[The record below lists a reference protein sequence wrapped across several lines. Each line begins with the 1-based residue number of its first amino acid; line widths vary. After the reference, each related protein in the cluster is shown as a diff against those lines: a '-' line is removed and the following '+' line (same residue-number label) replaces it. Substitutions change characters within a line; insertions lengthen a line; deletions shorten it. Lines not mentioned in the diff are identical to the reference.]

1 MADEIKGAAQSSGA
15 PTYVQQEANATPK
28 VTDPTNVHEALTA
41 STEPNATSIGNL
53 DAKNRRMYKHIP
65 AEMRRDYLED
75 EAEQARVDAN
85 QDAVIED
92 HVGRLASGSK
102 GFGKY
107 GHITG
112 AYPLHATDIND
123 GKSKNYE
130 GIFIEDGFIGI
141 NIAENNISQS
151 NGGFGVI
158 RPGNGVGMRGDTGC
172 LDVKPATASTIGGV
186 RVGDNI
192 TVTDDGTISTHAPY
206 TLPVATTNTIGGVKV
221 GDNISVTDDGTIS
234 TDVNKAYV
242 DSKFNTVNSIA
253 PTNVEHAPSIGN
265 GAIAFGS
272 GVKASLQSVGVG
284 YGASSTGASSV
295 AIGFQP
301 IASGPASVAI
311 GFGAAASDDGSVA
324 IGSNS
329 KAQYKDVVSVGNTS
343 RTRRIINVTDPEVD
357 SDAATKHYVDE
368 KVASGSYVLSAATST
383 SLGGVRPYGNGLVL
397 DSDGGLHAAPATA
410 DAVGVVKP
418 STSITAA
425 SDGTIKINPSIFSDG
440 LTATDAQVS
449 ADLGFIGEH
458 LAGDALYY
466 NSANGLMLKCGT
478 GLHIDNDAVSVD
490 ADTLPLATDS
500 TRGTVKVGSG
510 LSIAE
515 DGTLSAAS
523 AGCDVS
529 YSGFHTS
536 NSTFTS
542 ISFNYAFYNRS
553 GDTIPLECKG
563 TVINK
568 TAFTTGTKMQF
579 GVNYS
584 AAKFDNNPVGVF
596 ETIMATKKWFGVLVS
611 TSSSTAPK
619 HTVIDSDN
627 IVVTYGTS
635 SGFSRAEFEVTVPF
649 DVAAN
654 STIYF
659 YMM

>member
-1 MADEIKGAAQSSGA
+1 MADEIRGAAQSCGA
-15 PTYVQQEANATPK
+15 PTYVQQEADATPK

-92 HVGRLASGSK
+92 HVKRLAAAPNT
-102 GFGKY
+102 Y

-112 AYPLHATDIND
+112 VYDNIRHINSSKFVYDSVLKISSGKIYIDTAGANELGVVMPGD
-123 GKSKNYE
+123 GLAMGLVDNNPSK
-130 GIFIEDGFIGI
+130 
-141 NIAENNISQS
+141 
-151 NGGFGVI
+151 
-158 RPGNGVGMRGDTGC
+158 PTGR
-172 LDVKPATASTIGGV
+172 LNVKPATTS
-186 RVGDNI
+186 
-192 TVTDDGTISTHAPY
+192 
-206 TLPVATTNTIGGVKV
+206 TIGGVKV
-221 GDNISVTDDGTIS
+221 GDNIAVTNDGTIS

-242 DSKFNTVNSIA
+242 DKLISEIPKTAIYFIQRNPLDFTINGNSYNGISSSMGVISDNNNNIMSGYIEIEGVSGNYSA
-253 PTNVEHAPSIGN
+253 GDSITIGIS
-265 GAIAFGS
+265 GFHFFGPYTTFTTDS
-272 GVKASLQSVGVG
+272 A
-284 YGASSTGASSV
+284 YITGLYY
-295 AIGFQP
+295 
-301 IASGPASVAI
+301 
-311 GFGAAASDDGSVA
+311 
-324 IGSNS
+324 NS
-329 KAQYKDVVSVGNTS
+329 
-343 RTRRIINVTDPEVD
+343 
-357 SDAATKHYVDE
+357 
-368 KVASGSYVLSAATST
+368 
-383 SLGGVRPYGNGLVL
+383 
-397 DSDGGLHAAPATA
+397 SDGGNTLIGSITKDTTNIPDFSIFVNTLSNRFIAKDGLA
-410 DAVGVVKP
+410 GFVKP

-466 NSANGLMLKCGT
+466 DSTNGLMLKCGT

-490 ADTLPLATDS
+490 ADTLPLAAAS

-515 DGTLSAAS
+515 DGTLSADS

-536 NSTFTS
+536 DSTFTS

-627 IVVTYGTS
+627 IVVTYDTS
-635 SGFSRAEFEVTVPF
+635 SGFSKAEFEVTVPF

>member
-92 HVGRLASGSK
+92 HVGRLAVGAV
-102 GFGKY
+102 GEIGKSEVLHVPSSSY
-107 GHITG
+107 GHIAGVAGFRCNFGTNKNIIVTPV
-112 AYPLHATDIND
+112 AISPADVVVD
-123 GKSKNYE
+123 GNVTRKK
-130 GIFIEDGFIGI
+130 GDLFCFPTHDDMP
-141 NIAENNISQS
+141 
-151 NGGFGVI
+151 GVA
-158 RPGNGVGMRGDTGC
+158 RAGNGLYAGDESDPV
-172 LDVKPATASTIGGV
+172 DVAMLHLKPATAS
-186 RVGDNI
+186 
-192 TVTDDGTISTHAPY
+192 
-206 TLPVATTNTIGGVKV
+206 TIGGVKV
-221 GDNISVTDDGTIS
+221 GDNISVTDDGAIS

-242 DSKFNTVNSIA
+242 DKLISEIPKTAIYFIQRNPLDFTINGNSYNGISSSMGVISDNNNNIMSGYIEIEGVSGNYSA
-253 PTNVEHAPSIGN
+253 GDSITIGIS
-265 GAIAFGS
+265 GFHFFGPYTTFTTDS
-272 GVKASLQSVGVG
+272 A
-284 YGASSTGASSV
+284 YITGLYY
-295 AIGFQP
+295 
-301 IASGPASVAI
+301 
-311 GFGAAASDDGSVA
+311 
-324 IGSNS
+324 NS
-329 KAQYKDVVSVGNTS
+329 
-343 RTRRIINVTDPEVD
+343 
-357 SDAATKHYVDE
+357 
-368 KVASGSYVLSAATST
+368 
-383 SLGGVRPYGNGLVL
+383 
-397 DSDGGLHAAPATA
+397 SDGGNTLIGSITKDTTNIPDFSIFVNTLSNRFIAKDGLA
-410 DAVGVVKP
+410 GFVKP

-466 NSANGLMLKCGT
+466 DSTNGLMLKCGT

-490 ADTLPLATDS
+490 ADTLPLAAAS

-515 DGTLSAAS
+515 DGTLSADS

-536 NSTFTS
+536 DSTFTS

-627 IVVTYGTS
+627 IVVTYDTS
-635 SGFSRAEFEVTVPF
+635 SGFSKAEFEVTVPF

>member
-92 HVGRLASGSK
+92 HVGRLAVGAV
-102 GFGKY
+102 GEIGKSEVLHVPSSSY
-107 GHITG
+107 GHIAGVAGFRCNFGTNKNIIVTPV
-112 AYPLHATDIND
+112 AISPADVVVD
-123 GKSKNYE
+123 GNVTRKK
-130 GIFIEDGFIGI
+130 GDLFCFPTHDDMP
-141 NIAENNISQS
+141 
-151 NGGFGVI
+151 GVA
-158 RPGNGVGMRGDTGC
+158 RAGNGLYAGDESDPV
-172 LDVKPATASTIGGV
+172 DVAMLHLKPATKSTIGGV
-186 RVGDNI
+186 KVGDNI
-192 TVTDDGTISTHAPY
+192 AVTDDGTISTHAPY
-206 TLPVATTNTIGGVKV
+206 TLPVATT
-221 GDNISVTDDGTIS
+221 GTL
-234 TDVNKAYV
+234 
-242 DSKFNTVNSIA
+242 
-253 PTNVEHAPSIGN
+253 G
-265 GAIAFGS
+265 
-272 GVKASLQSVGVG
+272 GVKASTSVTVAED
-284 YGASSTGASSV
+284 GA
-295 AIGFQP
+295 I
-301 IASGPASVAI
+301 
-311 GFGAAASDDGSVA
+311 
-324 IGSNS
+324 
-329 KAQYKDVVSVGNTS
+329 
-343 RTRRIINVTDPEVD
+343 
-357 SDAATKHYVDE
+357 
-368 KVASGSYVLSAATST
+368 KV
-383 SLGGVRPYGNGLVL
+383 
-397 DSDGGLHAAPATA
+397 
-410 DAVGVVKP
+410 
-418 STSITAA
+418 
-425 SDGTIKINPSIFSDG
+425 NPSIFSDG

-449 ADLGFIGEH
+449 ADLGFIGGH

-466 NSANGLMLKCGT
+466 DSTNGLMLKCGT

-490 ADTLPLATDS
+490 ADTLPLATAS

-510 LSIAE
+510 LSLAE

>member
-186 RVGDNI
+186 KVGDNI
-192 TVTDDGTISTHAPY
+192 AVTDDGTISTHAPYTLPVATTNTIGGVKVGDNIAVTDDGTISTHAPY

-234 TDVNKAYV
+234 TDVNKA
-242 DSKFNTVNSIA
+242 
-253 PTNVEHAPSIGN
+253 
-265 GAIAFGS
+265 
-272 GVKASLQSVGVG
+272 
-284 YGASSTGASSV
+284 
-295 AIGFQP
+295 
-301 IASGPASVAI
+301 
-311 GFGAAASDDGSVA
+311 
-324 IGSNS
+324 
-329 KAQYKDVVSVGNTS
+329 
-343 RTRRIINVTDPEVD
+343 
-357 SDAATKHYVDE
+357 YVDE

-490 ADTLPLATDS
+490 ADTLPLATAS

-584 AAKFDNNPVGVF
+584 GAKFDNNPVGVF

-627 IVVTYGTS
+627 IVVTYDTS

>member
-1 MADEIKGAAQSSGA
+1 MADEIKGAAQSSCA

-92 HVGRLASGSK
+92 HVGRLAVGAV
-102 GFGKY
+102 GEIGKSEVLHVPSSSY
-107 GHITG
+107 GHIAGVAGFRCNFGTNKNIIVTPV
-112 AYPLHATDIND
+112 AISPADVVVD
-123 GKSKNYE
+123 GNVTRKK
-130 GIFIEDGFIGI
+130 GDLFCFPTHDDMP
-141 NIAENNISQS
+141 
-151 NGGFGVI
+151 GVA
-158 RPGNGVGMRGDTGC
+158 RAGNGLYAGDESDPV
-172 LDVKPATASTIGGV
+172 DVAMLHLKPATAS
-186 RVGDNI
+186 
-192 TVTDDGTISTHAPY
+192 
-206 TLPVATTNTIGGVKV
+206 TIGGVKV
-221 GDNISVTDDGTIS
+221 GDNISVTEDGTIS

-242 DSKFNTVNSIA
+242 DSKLNTVNSIA
-253 PTNVEHAPSIGN
+253 PTNVEYAPSIGN
-265 GAIAFGS
+265 DAIAFGS
-272 GVKASLQSVGVG
+272 GVRASLQSVGVG
-284 YGASSTGASSV
+284 YRASSMGASSV

-301 IASGPASVAI
+301 IASGLASVAI
-311 GFGAAASDDGSVA
+311 GFGAEAYGEDSVA

-343 RTRRIINVTDPEVD
+343 ITRRIINVADPEVD

-466 NSANGLMLKCGT
+466 DSTNGLMLKCGT
-478 GLHIDNDAVSVD
+478 GLHIGNDAVSVD
-490 ADTLPLATDS
+490 ADTLPLATAS

-536 NSTFTS
+536 DSTFTS

-627 IVVTYGTS
+627 IVVTYATS